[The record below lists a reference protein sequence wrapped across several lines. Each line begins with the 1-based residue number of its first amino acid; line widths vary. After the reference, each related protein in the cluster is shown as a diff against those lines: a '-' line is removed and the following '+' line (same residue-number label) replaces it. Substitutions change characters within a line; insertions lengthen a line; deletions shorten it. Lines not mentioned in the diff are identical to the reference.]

1 MKKKIFLAIGTILI
15 AFIGYIAYL
24 MLTTRSHSPEET
36 IVHDGNNVKMS
47 ITYCRPFKKDRVIF
61 GTKDEGALQP
71 FGVYW
76 RTGANEATEITF
88 ENDVV
93 FNGEQVKAG
102 TYRFY
107 TVPDKEEW
115 TVALNT
121 SIDEWG
127 YTEPDY
133 SLDIHKSKVMK
144 ESTPNITEQFTM
156 SYEPQDT
163 HVNIVL
169 NWDKTMIKIPVSPT
183 L

>member
-1 MKKKIFLAIGTILI
+1 MKKKIFLAIGIILL

-24 MLTTRSHSPEET
+24 MLTTRNHSPEAT
-36 IVHDGNNVKMS
+36 IVHDGNDVKMS
-47 ITYCRPFKKDRVIF
+47 ITYCRPFKKGRVIF

-71 FGVYW
+71 YGVYW
-76 RTGANEATEITF
+76 RTGANDATEITF
-88 ENDVV
+88 EKDVV
-93 FNGEQVKAG
+93 FNGEKVTAG

-107 TVPDKEEW
+107 TIPNKDEW

-121 SIDEWG
+121 SIGEWG
-127 YTEPDY
+127 YSEPDY
-133 SLDIHKSKVMK
+133 SLDIHRSKVMT
-144 ESTPNITEQFTM
+144 ENTPEVTEQFTM

-169 NWDKTMIKIPVSPT
+169 NWDKSMIKIPVSPM